1 MSRSEFL
8 TLAKKEVKDLFR
20 DPKIII
26 TMLVVPIVI
35 FFILGEVMGYSISKT
50 SEISNMTGVNIA
62 VINYDNG
69 TFSQYFINFIKNDLN
84 SNVKVFANG
93 TVYDLMRNG
102 NYLIVFVIPNNFTY
116 NIVNGV
122 SANIESYTYIK
133 EISISSLSQ
142 VSLASNLIISSFNRM
157 VLLSYL
163 AKAYPNMNAT
173 FFLNPVSAN
182 ESVFINGNILPA
194 NTIES
199 LTGPYI
205 ALIIAPI
212 LMFSIAS
219 SISASSM
226 GTEKEEKTLEI
237 TLSL

>member
-35 FFILGEVMGYSISKT
+35 FFIFGEVMGYSISKI

-102 NYLIVFVIPNNFTY
+102 NYRIVFVIPNNFTY
-116 NIVNGV
+116 NISKILEKKFKTND
-122 SANIESYTYIK
+122 NNHYIEVRK
-133 EISISSLSQ
+133 
-142 VSLASNLIISSFNRM
+142 
-157 VLLSYL
+157 
-163 AKAYPNMNAT
+163 
-173 FFLNPVSAN
+173 
-182 ESVFINGNILPA
+182 
-194 NTIES
+194 
-199 LTGPYI
+199 
-205 ALIIAPI
+205 
-212 LMFSIAS
+212 
-219 SISASSM
+219 
-226 GTEKEEKTLEI
+226 
-237 TLSL
+237 